1 MELTST
7 FLCEEGIDENKL
19 MEYMPEIQKKA
30 KQFVLNGEIP
40 TVFTYKEF
48 NILLDLSSEVDS
60 LDTDDEYLL
69 LIKNLKKGDNDAKIQ

>member
-30 KQFVLNGEIP
+30 MQYVSNGEVP
-40 TVFTYKEF
+40 AVFEHKEF

-60 LDTDDEYLL
+60 LDTDDKYFLM
-69 LIKNLKKGDNDAKIQ
+69 IKNLKKGGSHE